1 MAAIRNLHFAGFI
14 LGSSLALPGALVVA
28 CSSSSNP
35 GPQQQVYNT
44 PEGGDATSTTADS
57 GTPDT
62 GASSESST
70 PQDAQGDVVGD
81 AADGGIACTPKLSDA
96 GCWTCPAQ
104 TDGSVE
110 YLNQCSGTGVRCVG
124 FSNAVL
130 PGYDASGLPPLN

>member
-1 MAAIRNLHFAGFI
+1 MATIRNLHLAGVI

-35 GPQQQVYNT
+35 SPQQVFNT
-44 PEGGDATSTTADS
+44 PEGGDATSTTTDS
-57 GTPDT
+57 GTPDS
-62 GASSESST
+62 GPSPESST

-81 AADGGIACTPKLSDA
+81 AADGGSACTPQLSDA
-96 GCWTCPAQ
+96 GCWTCPTQ
-104 TDGSVE
+104 TDGSAQ

>member
-1 MAAIRNLHFAGFI
+1 MAAIRNLSLAGLI

-35 GPQQQVYNT
+35 SPQVFNT
-44 PEGGDATSTTADS
+44 PEGGDATSTTTGDS
-57 GTPDT
+57 GTPDS
-62 GASSESST
+62 GPSSESST
-70 PQDAQGDVVGD
+70 PQDAQGDVIGD
-81 AADGGIACTPKLSDA
+81 AADGGSACTAQLSDA
-96 GCWTCPAQ
+96 GCWTCPTQ
-104 TDGSVE
+104 TDGSVQ